1 MRPTYIG
8 EFMTVHFYPKLLS
21 FPSTPSPIA
30 DHDILRNGEED
41 YREDRGLAA
50 GCQLL
55 LAGVLPS

>member
-1 MRPTYIG
+1 
-8 EFMTVHFYPKLLS
+8 MTVHFCPKLLS
-21 FPSTPSPIA
+21 FHSTPSPIA

-55 LAGVLPS
+55 LPGVLPS